1 VKGQTVSSYEN
12 HQLGF
17 WKKRNHPVTISTD
30 DKGVFE
36 ISLTDEYYIAA
47 QTFSL
52 SVDELW
58 TMAQESVDFIFEDEP
73 LKDELRKLWN
83 NKY

>member
-1 VKGQTVSSYEN
+1 MFLFYMQ
-12 HQLGF
+12 
-17 WKKRNHPVTISTD
+17 TD
-30 DKGVFE
+30 DKGVLE

>member
-1 VKGQTVSSYEN
+1 MFTLK
-12 HQLGF
+12 LGMF
-17 WKKRNHPVTISTD
+17 LLYMQTD